1 MTRYSE
7 FMNIRS
13 ILLFLCIGLLFP
25 IDGFSQDAGTFPPKA
40 KNRGWLGVGLEALD
54 EAEQAKAQLSYPAV
68 RVRKVF
74 RNSPAAKGGFKAGDL
89 ILKVAKSAIRKG
101 VKEMVA
107 HVQSHEQGDTVLFTV
122 FRDQVE
128 SVISVVLDPFPNQKN
143 LLENEWKNQAFPE
156 VSFVDLHGGSVESI
170 QSNKGKVIVLDYWA
184 TWCGPC
190 RKAAPSL
197 EKLRDRFSKED
208 VLIAGITSEDRPV
221 VDVYDRNNPAN
232 YPIWLDTE
240 SAFSKVL
247 GARSLPT
254 FVVVDREGK
263 VQRLIVGLNGLD
275 TLESVIEKLL

>member
-1 MTRYSE
+1 MTRYSD

-13 ILLFLCIGLLFP
+13 LLLFLCFAVLFP
-25 IDGFSQDAGTFPPKA
+25 IHGFAQDAGTFPPKA

-54 EAEQAKAQLSYPAV
+54 EAEQAKAKVDYPAV

-89 ILKVAKSAIRKG
+89 ILKVGKSVIRKG

-107 HVQSHEQGDTVLFTV
+107 HVQSHEQGETVVFTV
-122 FRDQVE
+122 FREDSE
-128 SVISVVLDPFPNQKN
+128 SMISVVLDPFPNQKN
-143 LLENEWKNQAFPE
+143 LLENEWKNQVFPE
-156 VSFVDLHGGSVESI
+156 VSFTDLHKGSEESI

-208 VLIAGITSEDRPV
+208 VLIAGITAEDRPV
-221 VDVYDRNNPAN
+221 VEVYDRNNPAN
-232 YPIWLDTE
+232 YSIWLDTE

-254 FVVVDREGK
+254 FIVVDREGK
-263 VQRLIVGLNGLD
+263 VQRLIVGLNELN
-275 TLESVIEKLL
+275 TLEAVIQKLL

>member
-1 MTRYSE
+1 MSRYSDL
-7 FMNIRS
+7 MNIRS
-13 ILLFLCIGLLFP
+13 LLLFLALVLLFP
-25 IDGFSQDAGTFPPKA
+25 IEGFSQDAAAFPPKA

-54 EAEQAKAQLSYPAV
+54 EAEQVKAKVDFPAV

-74 RNSPAAKGGFKAGDL
+74 RNSPAAKGGFEPGDL
-89 ILKVAKSAIRKG
+89 ILKVGESPIRKG

-107 HVQSHEQGDTVLFTV
+107 HVQSHEQGKTVVFTV
-122 FRDQVE
+122 FRDGVE
-128 SVISVVLDPFPNQKN
+128 SVISIVLDPFPNQKS
-143 LLENEWKNQAFPE
+143 LLESEWKNQVFPE
-156 VSFVDLHGGSVESI
+156 VSFTDLHKGSEESI

-208 VLIAGITSEDRPV
+208 VLIAGITAEDRPV
-221 VDVYDRNNPAN
+221 VEVYDRNNPAN

-254 FVVVDREGK
+254 FIVVDREGK
-263 VQRLIVGLNGLD
+263 VQRLIVGLNELD
-275 TLESVIEKLL
+275 SLESVIQKLL